1 MTVLMLN
8 GSANPKGNTQRA
20 LLEIGGE
27 LEKEGISYEIFT
39 VGAGPVRDCMGC
51 GGCVDGNCVFE
62 GDGVNDFLAK
72 AREADGFIFASPVY
86 YAHPSGRILS
96 FLDRVFYADSGCFA
110 FKPGAAVAV
119 ARRGGTTAT
128 LDALGKYFGIS
139 RMPTVGSTYW
149 NLAHGSLPGEIEQ
162 DAEGLQTLRNL
173 ARNMAWLL
181 KSIDAGKKA
190 GLPLPTT
197 ERGSVTNFVR

>member
-1 MTVLMLN
+1 MKVLMLN

-20 LLEIGGE
+20 LMEIGGV
-27 LEKEGISYEIFT
+27 LE
-39 VGAGPVRDCMGC
+39 
-51 GGCVDGNCVFE
+51 
-62 GDGVNDFLAK
+62 
-72 AREADGFIFASPVY
+72 
-86 YAHPSGRILS
+86 
-96 FLDRVFYADSGCFA
+96 
-110 FKPGAAVAV
+110 
-119 ARRGGTTAT
+119 
-128 LDALGKYFGIS
+128 KYFGIS